1 MDDDRVL
8 VFGWTIP
15 LNLNRFLCMTSLNH
29 HINSLIIWFQVISVW
44 IYFGTTLV
52 LYWVAL
58 KFECKSK
65 ICALKQNQL
74 RTTCTI
80 PFPIFEKKRRGKDCY
95 VYHFWHGND
104 VLPVLFPALT
114 TFCMVPC
121 CNLSFDRSHFLSPQP
136 ALDDWLVIT
145 EGRCCIWCV
154 MCYSNLYVSVD
165 RFQDNQWVVIR
176 TS

>member
-1 MDDDRVL
+1 MYDQPKSSYKFTGNLISSDFSMDIFWYNPSTVL
-8 VFGWTIP
+8 GCH
-15 LNLNRFLCMTSLNH
+15 LNAN
-29 HINSLIIWFQVISVW
+29 
-44 IYFGTTLV
+44 
-52 LYWVAL
+52 L
-58 KFECKSK
+58 KFVPWSK
-65 ICALKQNQL
+65 TSWEPLALYHSQYL
-74 RTTCTI
+74 R
-80 PFPIFEKKRRGKDCY
+80 KKRRGKYCY